1 MGKVILSGYIEI
13 PENELEV
20 VTTELDT
27 HIELTRQ
34 EAGCLVFEVTQCND
48 TPTRFNVYEEFT
60 DKPAFE
66 LHQARVKASLWGQVT
81 TNVKRSYS
89 IEELNV

>member
-20 VTTELDT
+20 VTTALEK

-34 EAGCLVFEVTQCND
+34 EIGCLVFEVIQSTDDRN
-48 TPTRFNVYEEFT
+48 RFNVYEEFV
-60 DKPAFE
+60 DKSAFE
-66 LHQARVKASLWGQVT
+66 LHQERVKASHWGQVT
-81 TNVKRSYS
+81 VNVKRSYS